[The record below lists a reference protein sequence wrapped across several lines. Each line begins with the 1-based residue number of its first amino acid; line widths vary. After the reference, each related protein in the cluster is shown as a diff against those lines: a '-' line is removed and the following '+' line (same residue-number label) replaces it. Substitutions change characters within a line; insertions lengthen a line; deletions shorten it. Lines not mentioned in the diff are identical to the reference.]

1 MLFKSLSLQWESFTN
16 DDLAI
21 SKALELAK
29 LHIQVEM
36 MMGNLSSPSSW
47 ESLLVIWQMNVL
59 VLMSIYE
66 WRIDDIW

>member
-16 DDLAI
+16 DDLEI
-21 SKALELAK
+21 SKVLEMDR

-47 ESLLVIWQMNVL
+47 ESLLAIWQMNVL
-59 VLMSIYE
+59 ALMSIYE
-66 WRIDDIW
+66 WRIGDIW

>member
-1 MLFKSLSLQWESFTN
+1 MLFKSLSLQCESFTN

-21 SKALELAK
+21 SKALEMTK

-47 ESLLVIWQMNVL
+47 ESLLAIWKMNVFEF
-59 VLMSIYE
+59 MSIYE
-66 WRIDDIW
+66 WRIGDIW

>member
-1 MLFKSLSLQWESFTN
+1 MLFKSLLLQWESCTN

-21 SKALELAK
+21 SKDLETAK

-47 ESLLVIWQMNVL
+47 ESLLAIWQMNVL
-59 VLMSIYE
+59 AWISIYE
-66 WRIDDIW
+66 WRIGDIW

>member
-21 SKALELAK
+21 SKALETAK

-36 MMGNLSSPSSW
+36 IMGNLSSPSSW
-47 ESLLVIWQMNVL
+47 ADECVG
-59 VLMSIYE
+59 
-66 WRIDDIW
+66 IDVNI